1 MSQHETEF
9 DFENTL
15 IDFDKT
21 LIAFDEQGFLEFE
34 PLFDDLKSLEDL
46 ERKTAET
53 DRAITRLTDAMADS
67 QGTTAQGTEAEAN
80 H

>member
-34 PLFDDLKSLEDL
+34 PLFDDLESLEDL
-46 ERKTAET
+46 ERQTAET

-67 QGTTAQGTEAEAN
+67 QGTTAQGTEAEAD

>member
-9 DFENTL
+9 
-15 IDFDKT
+15 DFDKT

-34 PLFDDLKSLEDL
+34 SLFDDLESLEDL
-46 ERKTAET
+46 ERQTAET